1 MIDATC
7 ILFKSEF
14 HQCDFDINT
23 LFRLILIYP
32 FSDHGCVRLILLEID
47 FRDILQRLRC
57 MSACCYV
64 KIAISDSELDGSV
77 TENSDFCLL

>member
-1 MIDATC
+1 MGAC
-7 ILFKSEF
+7 
-14 HQCDFDINT
+14 
-23 LFRLILIYP
+23 
-32 FSDHGCVRLILLEID
+32 RLILLEID
-47 FRDILQRLRC
+47 FRDILQRLQC